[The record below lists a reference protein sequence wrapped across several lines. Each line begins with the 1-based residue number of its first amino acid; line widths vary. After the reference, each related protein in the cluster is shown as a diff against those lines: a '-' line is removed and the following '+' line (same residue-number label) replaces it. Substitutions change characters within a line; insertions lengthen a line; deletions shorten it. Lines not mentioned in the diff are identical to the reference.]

1 MLKHKLKVK
10 KTLSSMIFSFK
21 ETVEFGA
28 PVALSKVCQL
38 NLAIASNNNIQFSTV
53 GDLKVHYKYYRKRNP
68 HFVESLWNQKSNS
81 IAKWTQEQKIEE
93 GVRDTV
99 IMSSMLMDSKYHEIS
114 ISTKSWL
121 LFSSVQGKYEED
133 YRKLSLREKQNSFE
147 CYFRI
152 NDIKHWYICI
162 VCSCRNI

>member
-53 GDLKVHYKYYRKRNP
+53 DDLKVHYKYYSKRNP
-68 HFVESLWNQKSNS
+68 HFVESL
-81 IAKWTQEQKIEE
+81 
-93 GVRDTV
+93 
-99 IMSSMLMDSKYHEIS
+99 
-114 ISTKSWL
+114 
-121 LFSSVQGKYEED
+121 
-133 YRKLSLREKQNSFE
+133 
-147 CYFRI
+147 
-152 NDIKHWYICI
+152 
-162 VCSCRNI
+162 